1 MMGVPGKKA
10 DNCMVAE
17 KQREER
23 LGSNMTDFLP
33 LGPTSSKFYAFLL
46 IVPQAGDQA
55 FNTWAFEGYSRSELC
70 IYFTRIF

>member
-55 FNTWAFEGYSRSELC
+55 FNTGTLG
-70 IYFTRIF
+70 IFKIQSLVLWKS